1 MINAAALTDRI
12 SNNCRY
18 IEKILVALGYREDE
32 LRYNIRGYYQF
43 RRPDGDNNTAIQLWV
58 NNLNYVCYTRP
69 EKGNL
74 YTLVMKIKQINF
86 PQALRWVADQ
96 LNFWPN
102 GKADIIYPF
111 GGFYRGLSKT
121 PEFPEYALKT
131 YDESIIM
138 PYQNALSYMWN
149 QDGISYRTQE
159 IFGVG
164 MDLQANAI
172 LIPERSITGEL
183 IGIQAR
189 QNSSHCPHTE
199 RWWAYVPCQR
209 NYTLFGYSFNY
220 QAIIE
225 KQIVWIVE
233 SEKSVMKGYEMG
245 IRNVV
250 AICGSVLSEVQVRLL
265 KGLQVKTYILAL
277 DDGLPPEHYEHEA
290 EKLLVHTN
298 VWTSRV
304 FYIRDDKHKY
314 LVNGEKESP
323 FDKSLNTL
331 KRMAKE
337 CLKEVRL

>member
-1 MINAAALTDRI
+1 MINAAALTNLI
-12 SNNCRY
+12 SNNREY
-18 IEKILVALGYREDE
+18 IEEILIALGYREDE
-32 LRYNIRGYYQF
+32 LRYNSRGYYQF
-43 RRPDGDNNTAIQLWV
+43 RRLNGDNRTAIQLWI
-58 NNLNYVCYTRP
+58 NNLNYVCYTRA

-74 YTLVMKIKQINF
+74 YTLVMKAKNLNF
-86 PQALRWVADQ
+86 PQTLEWIVG
-96 LNFWPN
+96 LLGIKSVGNT
-102 GKADIIYPF
+102 KVSYPF
-111 GGFYRGLSKT
+111 GGFYRGLTKT
-121 PEFPEYALKT
+121 QEFPEYELKT
-131 YDESIIM
+131 YDESILT

-172 LIPERSITGEL
+172 LVPERSITGEL

-189 QNSSHCPHTE
+189 QNSSHCPHSE

-220 QAIIE
+220 QFIIE

-233 SEKSVMKGYEMG
+233 SEKSVMKAYEMG

-250 AICGSVLSEVQVRLL
+250 AICGSVISEVQVRLL

-277 DDGLPPEHYEHEA
+277 DDGLPPEHYEQEA
-290 EKLLVHTN
+290 KKLLVHTN
-298 VWTSRV
+298 VWSSRI

-323 FDKSLNTL
+323 FDKSLEIL
-331 KRMAKE
+331 KGLAKE
-337 CLKEVRL
+337 CLKEVKL